1 MCIVFIRAL
10 VSERIKSIHNV
21 TFRDIDELNQA
32 TQFLHDNG
40 VLLHYQDV
48 SLSNLYFLDP
58 QWLCDM
64 LAHVITISPVNM
76 YVKNGTGLRLLLAVW
91 AFSYCLCSCF

>member
-1 MCIVFIRAL
+1 M
-10 VSERIKSIHNV
+10 SERIKSIHNV

-76 YVKNGTGLRLLLAVW
+76 YVKNGMYLRLLLAVC